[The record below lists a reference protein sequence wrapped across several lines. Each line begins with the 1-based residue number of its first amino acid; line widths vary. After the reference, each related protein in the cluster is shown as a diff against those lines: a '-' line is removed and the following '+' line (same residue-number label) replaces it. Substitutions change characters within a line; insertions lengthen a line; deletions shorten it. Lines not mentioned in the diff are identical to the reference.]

1 MPITTDTLEKIT
13 QAARAMP
20 KADRPLTI
28 AEALK
33 RLAPTIQMLREKGYN
48 WEQVR
53 EFLAGHGVETS
64 VSSLKRFSRTGRDRK
79 RTRAR
84 SSDGT
89 PSGDHR
95 GQSAGQ
101 LPGQNDIH
109 P

>member
-1 MPITTDTLEKIT
+1 MPITTDALENIA
-13 QAARAMP
+13 QAAKALP

-33 RLAPTIQMLREKGYN
+33 LLAPTIQMLREKGYN
-48 WEQVR
+48 WEQIR

-64 VSSLKRFSRTGRDRK
+64 VSSLKKFSRTGRDRK

-84 SSDGT
+84 SRDGT
-89 PSGDHR
+89 PSGDHP
-95 GQSAGQ
+95 GQLAGQ
-101 LPGQNDIH
+101 LPGQNDVH